1 MQPSGWL
8 QARFSEMR
16 PRALAGLNRWFRDLE
31 FAEEALAIACEK
43 AVVAWARSGE
53 PDDPLAWLMTTARN
67 AGIDILRREQRRSRL
82 LSTVVE
88 LEPDDRIEDTYVDQ
102 LDGGALSDDVLRLLF
117 VCCHS
122 KLTPQDQTA
131 LALRVVAGL
140 SVEEVAKALLV
151 RVPALEKRLVRAR
164 SQIATAQIPFETPT
178 ADERRHRLRTVSLM
192 IYLMFSEG
200 WSATTGPVQ
209 VNVPLCEEAI
219 RLARLLLRMFPT
231 DVELQ
236 GLLSL
241 VLFHYSRRNGRV
253 AADGRLLTLDE
264 QERSL
269 WDREMIAEATSLLE
283 KALRHGRPDSY
294 QIQAAIAA
302 THAQARTAEGTDW
315 HEIERL
321 YLVLLTIEPT
331 PIVHLNHAAATA
343 RTRGADAGLA
353 ALEPV
358 ARELDNYRWFHST
371 RAGLLLELGR
381 RGEAKAS
388 LLRALELNPT
398 AGERQALLAKMALC
412 KEDRTECPDRAF
424 WRVLVACGP
433 KMSTSA
439 FCRPQL

>member
-1 MQPSGWL
+1 MPSPGWL
-8 QARFSEMR
+8 QARFSETR

-31 FAEEALAIACEK
+31 LAEEALGIACEK

-67 AGIDILRREQRRSRL
+67 AGIDILRRERRRSRI
-82 LSTVVE
+82 LSETAE
-88 LEPDDRIEDTYVDQ
+88 AEFEDRIEDSYVDQ
-102 LDGGALSDDVLRLLF
+102 LDSGALGDDVLRLLF
-117 VCCHS
+117 VCCHP

-140 SVEEVAKALLV
+140 SLHEVAKALLI

-164 SQIATAQIPFETPT
+164 SQIATARIPFETPT
-178 ADERRHRLRTVSLM
+178 ADERRNRLKVVSLM

-200 WSATTGPVQ
+200 WSVTAGSEQ
-209 VNVPLCEEAI
+209 VNIPLCDEAI
-219 RLARLLLRMFPT
+219 RLARLLLRMFPK

-241 VLFHYSRRNGRV
+241 VLFHYSRRSSRIAG
-253 AADGRLLTLDE
+253 DGRLLTLDE
-264 QERSL
+264 QDRSL
-269 WDREMIAEATSLLE
+269 WDEEMIEEATSLLE

-302 THAQARTAEGTDW
+302 THAQARTAEVTDW

-321 YLVLLTIEPT
+321 YVALRAIEPT
-331 PIVHLNHAAATA
+331 PIVHLNLAAATA
-343 RTRGADAGLA
+343 RATGADAGLA

-358 ARELDNYRWFHST
+358 ARELDGYRWFHST

-381 RGEAKAS
+381 GGEARAS

-398 AGERQALLAKMALC
+398 EGERKALLAKLALC
-412 KEDRTECPDRAF
+412 GE
-424 WRVLVACGP
+424 V
-433 KMSTSA
+433 
-439 FCRPQL
+439 

>member
-1 MQPSGWL
+1 
-8 QARFSEMR
+8 MR
-16 PRALAGLNRWFRDLE
+16 PRALAGLNRWFRNLE
-31 FAEEALAIACEK
+31 LAEEALGIACEK
-43 AVVAWARSGE
+43 AVVAWSRAGE
-53 PDDPLAWLMTTARN
+53 PDDPLAWLMITARN

-82 LSTVVE
+82 LPKTVEPKFENGVE
-88 LEPDDRIEDTYVDQ
+88 DAYVEQ
-102 LDGGALSDDVLRLLF
+102 LDSGALGDDILRLLF
-117 VCCHS
+117 VCCHPR
-122 KLTPQDQTA
+122 LTPQDQTA

-140 SVEEVAKALLV
+140 SVAEVAKALLV

-164 SQIATAQIPFETPT
+164 AQIATAQVPFETPT
-178 ADERRHRLRTVSLM
+178 ADERRERLTAVSLM

-200 WSATTGPVQ
+200 WSVTSGPEQ
-209 VNVPLCEEAI
+209 VNIPLCEEAI

-241 VLFHYSRRNGRV
+241 VLFHYSRRNGRM

-264 QERSL
+264 QDRSL
-269 WDREMIAEATSLLE
+269 WDDEMIAEATSLLD
-283 KALRHGRPDSY
+283 KALRHGKPDSY

-302 THAQARTAEGTDW
+302 THAQAGIAEVTDW

-321 YLVLLTIEPT
+321 YLALRAIEPT
-331 PIVHLNHAAATA
+331 PIVHLNLAAATA
-343 RTRGADAGLA
+343 RTTGADAGLA

-381 RGEAKAS
+381 RGEAEAS

-398 AGERQALLAKMALC
+398 EGERKALLAKLALC
-412 KEDRTECPDRAF
+412 GE
-424 WRVLVACGP
+424 V
-433 KMSTSA
+433 
-439 FCRPQL
+439 